1 MLARR
6 ALARVARALVDAARA
21 RWASSADARAR
32 DDGQRR
38 AVDALRRCARDHAR
52 VGRGVY
58 LHGRA
63 GRGKTAL
70 ADACLTEAAAR
81 GRRCARWHFHA
92 LLARAH
98 EEASRRSVG
107 ASDVFYGIGRDW
119 LFRSAPLVMVDEI
132 EIADVGDATVRA
144 AATRARAATA
154 RRVVVVRCGVLT
166 VDFARRCLRG

>member
-1 MLARR
+1 MRARHALARR
-6 ALARVARALVDAARA
+6 ARALVDDARF
-21 RWASSADARAR
+21 RWASSADARAW
-32 DDGQRR
+32 DDAQRR

-52 VGRGVY
+52 TGRGVY

-70 ADACLTEAAAR
+70 ADACLMEAAAR

-92 LLARAH
+92 LLSRAH
-98 EEASRRSVG
+98 EEASRRNVG

-144 AATRARAATA
+144 RGDARARGDGAEGGGGEMWRSDGGFRA
-154 RRVVVVRCGVLT
+154 
-166 VDFARRCLRG
+166 